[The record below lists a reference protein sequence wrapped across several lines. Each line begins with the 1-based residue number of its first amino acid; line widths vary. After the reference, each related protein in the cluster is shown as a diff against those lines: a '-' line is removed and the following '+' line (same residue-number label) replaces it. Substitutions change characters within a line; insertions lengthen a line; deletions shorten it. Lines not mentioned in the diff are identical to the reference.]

1 MPRENRVITFS
12 IAESL
17 RALHQYAS
25 VMENKPLQASPFES
39 LVIDASS
46 SSVTAEIVGD
56 SGFGG
61 SSRYVFTG
69 ERLAQALTA
78 YCGSLG
84 IPMPRRGIKTVE
96 VWNGELQLSILLQD
110 KQESDGVVALA
121 A

>member
-12 IAESL
+12 VAETL
-17 RALHQYAS
+17 RALHQYAA

-46 SSVTAEIVGD
+46 ASVTAEIVGG

-61 SSRYVFTG
+61 SSRYVFNG
-69 ERLAQALTA
+69 ERLAQALA
-78 YCGSLG
+78 SYCSSIG
-84 IPMPRRGIKTVE
+84 IPLPRRGIKTVE
-96 VWNGELQLSILLQD
+96 VWNGELQLSILLHE
-110 KQESDGVVALA
+110 KQESEGVVALA